1 MRMTRETESRIESA
15 KTIQEKIDATK
26 LSYTEN
32 CIETETKNNVTED
45 GFLQNLF
52 KRLCK

>member
-1 MRMTRETESRIESA
+1 MKITRETESRIESA

-26 LSYTEN
+26 LSYVEN
-32 CIETETKNNVTED
+32 CVEKEQTNDLLKD
-45 GFLQNLF
+45 GFLQGLF